1 MNKLPL
7 RSVVFSTFLLV
18 VCCAV
23 SRNEVRA
30 QSMPGPAND
39 MGPHMAMTKL
49 RPLRPGDQARA
60 DAIVAAAKKV
70 AERYRDYRKT
80 QADGYVIFMPDQ
92 RQNVYHFIRESSSLA
107 DKERFDP
114 DLPPALLYTKMDGP
128 SPGYKLIGVMY
139 MSRYGATEEEL
150 DARIPLSIAQWH
162 VHINMCVPPQPEKRN
177 WLMGDPTF
185 GLDGSI
191 TTAEACSAAGGYF
204 RPHLSGWMVHVY
216 PFETDP
222 AKVWDVGM
230 GDDHGM
236 EHNSMPSTKMPSTK
250 M

>member
-70 AERYRDYRKT
+70 AERYRDYRKA

-92 RQNVYHFIRESSSLA
+92 HQNVYHFIRESSSLA

-114 DLPPALLYTKMDGP
+114 DQPPALLYTKMDGP

-162 VHINMCVPPQPEKRN
+162 VHLNMCVPPQPEKRN

-222 AKVWDVGM
+222 AKVWGVGM

-236 EHNSMPSTKMPSTK
+236 EHNSMPSTKM
-250 M
+250 